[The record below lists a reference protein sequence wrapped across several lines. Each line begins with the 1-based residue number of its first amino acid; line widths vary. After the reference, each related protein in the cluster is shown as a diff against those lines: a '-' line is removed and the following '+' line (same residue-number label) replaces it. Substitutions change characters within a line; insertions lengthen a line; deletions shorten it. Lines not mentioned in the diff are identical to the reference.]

1 MQDGANVR
9 LHPGFSPNAM
19 PSGSC
24 FCSQGVGPGNSQ
36 AHKELKFGQNKH
48 KWYTVCSLAAL
59 KVWPTLGWLS
69 WCCDQ
74 ICILHGCFTHFIPD
88 DGLPQRNS
96 VQRPAHA
103 VPGARCKGQSKGHPH
118 RLPGKGPGLIL
129 PSLALSLR
137 IAAASQCGVVDDAAA
152 HRLMHSYVPLIF
164 LVGKKKVV
172 SAEYGVLNRFRLSNV
187 P

>member
-1 MQDGANVR
+1 M
-9 LHPGFSPNAM
+9 
-19 PSGSC
+19 
-24 FCSQGVGPGNSQ
+24 
-36 AHKELKFGQNKH
+36 
-48 KWYTVCSLAAL
+48 
-59 KVWPTLGWLS
+59 
-69 WCCDQ
+69 
-74 ICILHGCFTHFIPD
+74 
-88 DGLPQRNS
+88 
-96 VQRPAHA
+96 QRPAHA

-164 LVGKKKVV
+164 LVGKKMVV